1 MSINYFKNY
10 HYRISFR
17 RNRKIM
23 RGYDIL
29 KTNNSIYLLDRINS
43 ELALS
48 SIFDN
53 NVTFSKLIFPSS
65 FTNHELIARQYLT
78 VILCG
83 NKLNKKILY
92 SIGNN
97 NSSIIY
103 PLPFK
108 WLNLLK
114 ENGLNVSILKSR
126 IAFSLFIIRR
136 FTYGLYLVLTNIY
149 LGFNNLFSKKL
160 QVENFNYFE
169 GLSINN
175 LPENN
180 DGFDIISWYEN
191 IYKNKKTVSFY
202 CHNVKNRK
210 KDYFLNNKLI
220 SFKKSIVPELYNLYA
235 FFTFSIWSFFTFFYC
250 IVDFL
255 SGNFLNSLFFL
266 EGTKAKLF
274 QLTNNRYL
282 AKEYLFNISGMAYRP
297 LWTYIANEK
306 GSEITLYFY
315 STNCEPLVINSK
327 KLDISYLYKIMNWP
341 KYLVWDKRQSDFI
354 KEAVSNYQNIEVVGP
369 IWFSS
374 SNEKLPDMPKSSV
387 LVFDVQPVRDFYY
400 QTLGLN
406 FDYYTAEIA
415 NNFLNDIYE
424 VFKSLN
430 FTIVHK
436 KKREIGKLAHYK
448 YRNYIKELNNNIEYI
463 SIDSNIAPQKI
474 IPNSILV
481 ISMPF
486 TSTALIAK
494 FMHKPSIFYDPT
506 GNVNRDNIASHGIQ
520 LISGKEC
527 LKNWVE
533 NHFAITTYIK

>member
-1 MSINYFKNY
+1 MSTNFFKNY
-10 HYRISFR
+10 QYRISFR

-48 SIFDN
+48 SIIDN

-114 ENGLNVSILKSR
+114 KNGINVSIIRSR
-126 IAFSLFIIRR
+126 LIFFIFIIRR
-136 FTYGLYLVLTNIY
+136 FSYGSYLVLI
-149 LGFNNLFSKKL
+149 NLYQGIKNLISKKK

-175 LPENN
+175 IPENN
-180 DGFDIISWYEN
+180 TGFDIISWYEN
-191 IYKNKKTVSFY
+191 IYKKKKSVSFY
-202 CHNVKNRK
+202 FHSVKNREK
-210 KDYFLNNKLI
+210 NFFINNKMI
-220 SFKKSIVPELYNLYA
+220 SFKKSSVPELNNIYS
-235 FFTFSIWSFFTFFYC
+235 FFSFLIWSFFTFFYC
-250 IVDFL
+250 IVDLLF
-255 SGNFLNSLFFL
+255 GNFTNSLFFL

-274 QLTNNRYL
+274 QLTENRYL
-282 AKEYLFNISGMAYRP
+282 AKEYLFNISGMTYRP

-306 GSEITLYFY
+306 GSDITLYFY
-315 STNCEPLVINSK
+315 STNCEPLVINNK
-327 KLDISYLYKIMNWP
+327 KLDISYLYKLMNWP

-354 KEAVSNYQNIEVVGP
+354 KEAIGNYQNIEVVGP

-374 SNEKLPDMPKSSV
+374 SNVKLPDIPKSSI

-400 QTLGLN
+400 QILGLN
-406 FDYYTAEIA
+406 FDYYTADIT
-415 NNFLNDIYE
+415 NKFLDDIFE

-436 KKREIGKLAHYK
+436 RKREIGKLAHYK
-448 YRNYIKELNNNIEYI
+448 YRNYIKDIKDNIKYI
-463 SIDSNIAPQKI
+463 SIDSNIAPQRI
-474 IPNSILV
+474 IPNSMLV

-486 TSTALIAK
+486 TSTAIIAK
-494 FMHKPSIFYDPT
+494 CMQKTSIFYDPT
-506 GNVNRDNIASHGIQ
+506 GNVNKDNIASHGIQ
-520 LISGKEC
+520 LISGKES
-527 LKNWVE
+527 LKSWVE
-533 NHFAITTYIK
+533 NHLSTTI